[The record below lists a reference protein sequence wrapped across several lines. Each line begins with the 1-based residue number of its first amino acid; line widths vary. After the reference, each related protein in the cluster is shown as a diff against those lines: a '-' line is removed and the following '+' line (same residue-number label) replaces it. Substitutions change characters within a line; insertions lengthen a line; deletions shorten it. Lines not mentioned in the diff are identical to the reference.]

1 MMKYLISES
10 RLNDFIYEYLTKNYH
25 PDYNW
30 GPELHDFYKKDVENH
45 GWYDFDINDTGAYT
59 YLGPAG
65 IYKDNEKNTLL
76 IQSWV
81 VDKLNE
87 LFGDKW
93 VSVFIE
99 WFEDNSGLSVK
110 HVKLM

>member
-1 MMKYLISES
+1 MMKYVISES

-30 GPELHDFYKKDVENH
+30 GTELHDFYKKDVENH